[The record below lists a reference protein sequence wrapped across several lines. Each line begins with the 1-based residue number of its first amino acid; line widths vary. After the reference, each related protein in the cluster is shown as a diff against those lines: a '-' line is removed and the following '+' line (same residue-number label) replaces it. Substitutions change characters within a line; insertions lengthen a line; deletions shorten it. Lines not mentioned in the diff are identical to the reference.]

1 MKIGQRIL
9 IVMVLGM
16 FAGCAANK
24 AFVEGKQLIA
34 EGKLDT
40 GLASLEKA
48 ARDEP
53 DNLEIRAVLA
63 RQREAVVARLLSAGD
78 NARSSDDLDGAE
90 REYRHVLEINRR
102 NERAQAG
109 LAAVEMD
116 RRHIALLKHAEELLE
131 RNDYSSAESEIRS
144 VLQENPMQRDARR
157 LIKRITQF
165 EMGSGKME
173 SPVLKTGFKQP
184 ITLEFRDTGLKS
196 VFEIMARTAGI
207 NFVFDKDVK
216 QDTKTTVFLRNTY
229 IEDVFKLLLMT
240 NQLTHKVLN
249 ENSVLIYP
257 NTPAKQK
264 EYQELVVRSFYV
276 ANVDVKQMV
285 AMVKGLVKT
294 KDMHVDEQL
303 NLFIMKDTPDA
314 VRLVERLV
322 SLNDLADPEV
332 MLEVEV
338 LEIGRNR
345 LLNLGMQYPDK
356 INVNWLT
363 AGAAAGGIPAGFE
376 ISSAGVNRSGSNLDQ
391 LTGFITNPAVIVNL
405 KQQDGLINVLANPRI
420 RVKNR
425 EKAKILIGDKVP
437 VVTTTATANV
447 GVASSVSYLDVGLKL
462 DVESIISLQDEV
474 TMKVSLEVSNIVK
487 EVPIANGGLAY
498 QVGTRTAST
507 TLALRD
513 GETQVLAGLISDDE
527 RTTFTKIPGLGDLPW
542 VGKLFSSQNTTR
554 NKTEIALLITPR
566 IVRNI
571 TRRAKSD
578 SEFHFGTE
586 NTVGM
591 PPVMISKVAARSL
604 AISSSPTPGTGAS
617 RSDTPRPPLFDE
629 SLATRAASAAQIAVP
644 VLSLIA
650 PEQASPG
657 KDFAVS
663 ISLAGAENL
672 PAAEVELSY
681 DASMVE
687 ALDEG
692 EKSGTRLLKLGKGG
706 GATDLRFKVISQK
719 PGTTQIGIKGVT
731 LQGEGENSQA
741 QVALPPAMNIDI
753 R

>member
-1 MKIGQRIL
+1 MKIGKRIL
-9 IVMVLGM
+9 IVMLVAT
-16 FAGCAANK
+16 FTGCASNQ

-48 ARDEP
+48 AREEP
-53 DNLEIRAVLA
+53 ENLEIRVVLA
-63 RQREAVVARLLSAGD
+63 RQREAVAGRLLSEAD
-78 NARSSDDLDGAE
+78 NAWSSGDLDTAE
-90 REYRHVLEINRR
+90 REYRRVLEINRH
-102 NERAQAG
+102 NVRAQGG
-109 LAAVEMD
+109 LAAVDMS
-116 RRHIALLKHAEELLE
+116 RRHVALLKNAEELLE
-131 RNDYSSAESEIRS
+131 RNDYPGAESEIRS

-157 LIKRITQF
+157 LIKRIT
-165 EMGSGKME
+165 EIELNTGNME
-173 SPVLKTGFKQP
+173 QPVLKTGFKQP
-184 ITLEFRDTGLKS
+184 ITLEFRDTALKS

-216 QDTKTTVFLRNTY
+216 QDIKTTVFLRNTY

-303 NLFIMKDTPDA
+303 NLFVMKDTPDA

-322 SLNDLADPEV
+322 ALNDLADPEV

-345 LLNLGMQYPDK
+345 LLNLGLQYPDR
-356 INVNWLT
+356 INVNMLN
-363 AGAAAGGIPAGFE
+363 AAGTAAGVPAGFE
-376 ISSAGVNRSGSNLDQ
+376 ISSAGVNGNGSNLDR
-391 LTGFITNPAVIVNL
+391 LTGFIANPALLINL

-462 DVESIISLQDEV
+462 DVESTVSLRDEV

-487 EVPIANGGLAY
+487 EVPVTGGGLAY
-498 QVGTRTAST
+498 QVGTRTAAT
-507 TLALRD
+507 TLALKD
-513 GETQVLAGLISDDE
+513 GETQILAGLISDDE
-527 RTTFTKIPGLGDLPW
+527 RTTFSKIPGLGDLPW
-542 VGKLFSSQNTTR
+542 VGKLFSNQNTTR

-571 TRRAKSD
+571 ARPAKID

-591 PPVMISKVAARSL
+591 LPVTIGKVAARSL
-604 AISSSPTPGTGAS
+604 AISSTPPAGTVPS
-617 RSDTPRPPLFDE
+617 RSDVPRSPLPDE
-629 SLATRAASAAQIAVP
+629 SQAARVAPAAQIASPEV
-644 VLSLIA
+644 SLVA
-650 PEQASPG
+650 PEQAAPG
-657 KDFAVS
+657 KDFAVNV
-663 ISLAGAENL
+663 SLAGGENL
-672 PAAEVELSY
+672 PAAEVDLSY
-681 DASMVE
+681 DASMLE

-706 GATDLRFKVISQK
+706 GTVDLRFKVIAQK
-719 PGTTQIGIKGVT
+719 PGTTQVEIKGVT
-731 LQGEGENSQA
+731 LQGENENSNPK
-741 QVALPPAMNIDI
+741 VTLPSAANIEI

>member
-1 MKIGQRIL
+1 MKIGQRIF
-9 IVMVLGM
+9 IVMVLGI

-63 RQREAVVARLLSAGD
+63 RQREAIVARLLSAGD

-109 LAAVEMD
+109 LAAIEMD
-116 RRHIALLKHAEELLE
+116 RRHLALLKHAQELLD
-131 RNDYSSAESEIRS
+131 RDDYIGAEAEIRS

-173 SPVLKTGFKQP
+173 APVLKTGFKQP

-462 DVESIISLQDEV
+462 DVESTISLQDEV

-498 QVGTRTAST
+498 
-507 TLALRD
+507 
-513 GETQVLAGLISDDE
+513 
-527 RTTFTKIPGLGDLPW
+527 
-542 VGKLFSSQNTTR
+542 
-554 NKTEIALLITPR
+554 
-566 IVRNI
+566 
-571 TRRAKSD
+571 
-578 SEFHFGTE
+578 
-586 NTVGM
+586 
-591 PPVMISKVAARSL
+591 
-604 AISSSPTPGTGAS
+604 
-617 RSDTPRPPLFDE
+617 
-629 SLATRAASAAQIAVP
+629 
-644 VLSLIA
+644 
-650 PEQASPG
+650 
-657 KDFAVS
+657 
-663 ISLAGAENL
+663 
-672 PAAEVELSY
+672 
-681 DASMVE
+681 
-687 ALDEG
+687 
-692 EKSGTRLLKLGKGG
+692 
-706 GATDLRFKVISQK
+706 
-719 PGTTQIGIKGVT
+719 
-731 LQGEGENSQA
+731 
-741 QVALPPAMNIDI
+741 
-753 R
+753 